1 MSDEI
6 FTDYIE
12 DIPDAMEKA
21 EILPDGVT
29 LSRPEEDFRISFAV
43 TGALEIMGEAT
54 KRLPM
59 SLCDRYPDIP
69 WKAMA
74 GIRDRIIHG
83 YDRIDYDII
92 WNAVK
97 HEFPQIR
104 PMTEQVL
111 KDHEEEWPGCP
122 IFGFRTAQRSE
133 EGTGRIP
140 TVVCRV

>member
-1 MSDEI
+1 MNDDI

-12 DIPDAMEKA
+12 DILDAMEKA

-29 LSRPEEDFRISFAV
+29 LSQLEEDFRINFAV
-43 TGALEIMGEAT
+43 TRALEIMGEAT

-59 SLCDRYPDIP
+59 SLRDRYPDIP

-74 GIRDRIIHG
+74 GIRDRIIHA

-92 WNAVK
+92 WNAVR

-104 PMTEQVL
+104 PMIEQVL
-111 KDHEEEWPGCP
+111 KDHEEE
-122 IFGFRTAQRSE
+122 
-133 EGTGRIP
+133 
-140 TVVCRV
+140 